1 MQNLIVGKSG
11 SGKGYEVCAFH
22 ILTALS
28 QGRKVITNMPLVIS
42 KWAQIDPSFPALIEV
57 RKRASPILGTWEPT
71 REEGAFHLFADPA
84 EVIQPP
90 PTARPFANVW
100 DYYDTWRHPETGTG
114 ALFVIDEAQN
124 VIPRGATSV
133 EVEEWSALH
142 RHFVSDVI
150 FMTQSYGK
158 LSQAIRDNLQVVYRL
173 TKKVAWGQ
181 TDRYIRKVQDGIR
194 GEVLNVTER
203 KYNPKYFGLWRSQ
216 TQGGSGE
223 EFGAEDIV
231 PIWKHWSFKGAA
243 ICLVLASVLLY
254 KGLTHET
261 VPKAPKVEPVARFA
275 SDTPKPSQP
284 PELPQARGP
293 DQKLHPFDGLT
304 MHLAAVVRGVKMVH
318 GQPLDYLSGYVLI
331 ASNGQVVRQLSF
343 DDLRTAGYQIAYQSP
358 SVISVTYHG
367 YDVGYVVTDLPTVS
381 LKSKT
386 SDVVSLDGGAVPPAG
401 GLPLAG
407 GTR

>member
-22 ILTALS
+22 ILSALS

-42 KWAQIDPSFPALIEV
+42 KWAAIDPTYPSLIEI
-57 RKRASPILGTWEPT
+57 RKRAMPIRGTWEPT
-71 REEGAFHLFADPA
+71 REEGAFHLFPDPSQ
-84 EVIQPP
+84 VFQPP
-90 PTARPFANVW
+90 STARPFAGVW
-100 DYYDTWRHPETGTG
+100 DYYDTWRHPDTGTG

-124 VIPRGATSV
+124 VIPRGKTDV

-150 FMTQSYGK
+150 FLTQSYGK
-158 LSQAIRDNLQVVYRL
+158 LSQAIRDNIQIVYRL

-194 GEVLNVTER
+194 GEVLNTTER

-223 EFGAEDIV
+223 EFAADDIV
-231 PIWKHWSFKGAA
+231 PFWKHWTFKGAFVLL
-243 ICLVLASVLLY
+243 LVGSVLFY
-254 KGLTHET
+254 NGITHDRKK
-261 VPKAPKVEPVARFA
+261 PPVSAQAVRHQ
-275 SDTPKPSQP
+275 SQP
-284 PELPQARGP
+284 SDSPHTQPLAVPRGP
-293 DQKLHPFDGLT
+293 QQKMHPFDGMT
-304 MHLAAVVRGVKMVH
+304 MHLAAVVQGKKTVN
-318 GQPLDYLSGYVLI
+318 GQSVDYLSGYVLI

-343 DDLRTAGYQIAYQSP
+343 DDLRLSGYEIAYQSP
-358 SVISVTYHG
+358 SVVSLTFQG
-367 YDVGYVVTDLPTVS
+367 YDVGYVVTDMPSVS
-381 LKSKT
+381 LNSKT
-386 SDVVSLDGGAVPPAG
+386 TQVASLDGSAVPPAG